1 MSEENSQQSPMF
13 RALMSAPEEYEV
25 FAVVVDG
32 EVALLMPAHKTNQ
45 EMYVA
50 VWSSN
55 PKFVK
60 IDDAA
65 KTIVRPGWTYDGENF
80 IAPQ

>member
-1 MSEENSQQSPMF
+1 MSEENLQESPIF
-13 RALMSAPEEYEV
+13 TTLMAAPEEHEV

-32 EVALLMPAHKTNQ
+32 EVALLMPAHKTNH
-45 EMYVA
+45 EMYIA

-55 PKFVK
+55 PKVIK
-60 IDDAA
+60 VDDAT